1 MTRAT
6 VEFNMDD
13 QDRRSGR
20 VGASSTAPQFDFVH
34 PAVLLL
40 PEPLESEFWQSTSAI
55 RYAHYVQNK
64 SIENHG
70 SMPQFER
77 C

>member
-1 MTRAT
+1 M
-6 VEFNMDD
+6 EG

-20 VGASSTAPQFDFVH
+20 VDTSSAAQQLDFVH

-55 RYAHYVQNK
+55 RYAQ
-64 SIENHG
+64 
-70 SMPQFER
+70 
-77 C
+77 